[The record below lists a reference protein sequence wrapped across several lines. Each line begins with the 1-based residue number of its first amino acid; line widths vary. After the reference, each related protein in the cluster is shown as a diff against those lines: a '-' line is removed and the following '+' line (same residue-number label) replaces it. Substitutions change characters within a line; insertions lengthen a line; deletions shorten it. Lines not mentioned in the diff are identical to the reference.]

1 MSGVRK
7 NEQSEGKENKMIE
20 QSIITRRKM
29 TIGEAKDVENALAN
43 VEKYNAFMEYIAIC
57 DHPEMFEDEMEV
69 EE

>member
-1 MSGVRK
+1 
-7 NEQSEGKENKMIE
+7 MIE